1 VCPKEVT
8 MNSSPAISVVIA
20 SIVGPPFI
28 DDCLASVFAQKNA
41 PPFEVIVVDCRG
53 PENVA
58 RLRAKF
64 PQARFVEVPRRET
77 VPQLRAIGVEHAQ
90 GEIIAIIEEH
100 CLAADE
106 WLATVASAF
115 SPEYVAVGGPVDFRS
130 DGRLR
135 DWITY
140 FIEYNSYLPP
150 WSDGDSYNVG
160 SANAA
165 YRKQTLEANRALLT
179 EGYWEA
185 ALHPK
190 LLAEGARFRS
200 VPGMIAYHRGPF
212 DYLYYVRQRYLF
224 SRAFAGA
231 RRGTISAAKRA
242 AYLLAAPAVP
252 FVLLARMGSR
262 VFAKRCH
269 PDKFLL
275 SLPLL
280 VPAMTSYVCGEWMG
294 YAFGPG
300 DALMEVE

>member
-1 VCPKEVT
+1 MTTP
-8 MNSSPAISVVIA
+8 PAVSVVIA

-58 RLRAKF
+58 RLRQRF
-64 PQARFVEVPRRET
+64 PDVHFVEVDHRET
-77 VPQLRAIGVEHAQ
+77 VPQLRRIGVENAR
-90 GEIIAIIEEH
+90 GGIVAIIEEH
-100 CLAADE
+100 CLADE
-106 WLATVASAF
+106 DWLATLASAF
-115 SPEYVAVGGPVDFRS
+115 TPRHAAVGGPVDFRS

-150 WSDGDSYNVG
+150 WPDSDTSNVG

-165 YRKQTLEANRALLT
+165 YRKEVLDANLSLLS

-185 ALHPK
+185 TLHPK
-190 LLAEGARFRS
+190 LLAESARFRS
-200 VPGMIAYHRGPF
+200 VAGMIVYHRGPF
-212 DYLYYVRQRYLF
+212 DYFYYVRQRYLF

-231 RRGTISAAKRA
+231 RRGMVSGTQRA
-242 AYLLAAPAVP
+242 VYLVAAPAIP
-252 FVLLARMGSR
+252 FALLARIGAR
-262 VFAKRCH
+262 VFAKKCH

-280 VPAMTSYVCGEWMG
+280 IPAMTSYVCGEWMG

-300 DALMEVE
+300 RALMEVE